1 MSSIPESST
10 SLQHPSAR
18 QLNASTVVLWRDQRT
33 VQLELGNN
41 RVLVDKVGTEQITA
55 LLARRGPA
63 GSVPRAS
70 PPDPA
75 LVTALGAAGFLT
87 ELQSADPL
95 DHPGGPLPAQFGPEL
110 GALTGRHG
118 DAGQVM
124 LARRRRAAVAVH
136 GTSRI
141 TTSIASTLGSA
152 GVGWV
157 QLVHGQEVSAGDS
170 CPGGLSPADEGT
182 RFGVAGVQ
190 AIRRYA
196 PDVATAPI
204 PRGRFADL
212 VILTDPT
219 PAEPSVRA
227 SLHLDGLAHLSVGVD
242 GSSAVIGPLV
252 VPGVSSCL
260 RCADLHRCERD
271 PAWPMLALQL
281 GSRPRHRIPAD
292 VALCVAATGVAVGQA
307 LAYLD
312 GRRPETTGATLEWQL
327 PDWRLR
333 RRTWLPH
340 HDCDCGAAAPAAKH
354 GRMNS

>member
-1 MSSIPESST
+1 MPSISESST
-10 SLQHPSAR
+10 GLQRPSGR
-18 QLNASTVVLWRDQRT
+18 QLNASTVVLWRGPRT
-33 VQLELGNN
+33 AQLELGSN
-41 RVLVDKVGTEQITA
+41 RVMVDEIGSEQISA
-55 LLARRGPA
+55 LLARRDRA
-63 GSVPRAS
+63 GSSSRAS

-75 LVTALGAAGFLT
+75 LLSALGAAGFLT
-87 ELQSADPL
+87 DLQTADPL
-95 DHPGGPLPAQFGPEL
+95 EHPGGPLPAQFGPEL

-152 GVGWV
+152 GIGWV

-170 CPGGLSPADEGT
+170 CPGGLSPADEGA
-182 RFGVAGVQ
+182 RFRVAGVQ

-196 PDVATAPI
+196 PDVDTAPI

-212 VILTDPT
+212 VILTDPV
-219 PAEPSVRA
+219 PAEPSVRE

-242 GSSAVIGPLV
+242 GSNAVIGPLV
-252 VPGVSSCL
+252 VPGTSSCL
-260 RCADLHRCERD
+260 RCADLHRSERD

-281 GSRPRHRIPAD
+281 SSRPRHRIATD
-292 VALCVAATGVAVGQA
+292 VALCVAATGLAVGQA

-312 GRRPETTGATLEWQL
+312 GLRPETANATLEWQL

-340 HDCDCGAAAPAAKH
+340 HDCDCGAATRATRH
-354 GRMNS
+354 GRMVT